1 MTTKGA
7 PALYPARWIVT
18 TAFQSLVP
26 ERMEPGCQTSPSV
39 VDITIATIVLR
50 CQESA
55 RLAKHSTPPKLP
67 ACMDPAQAT

>member
-1 MTTKGA
+1 
-7 PALYPARWIVT
+7 
-18 TAFQSLVP
+18 
-26 ERMEPGCQTSPSV
+26 V